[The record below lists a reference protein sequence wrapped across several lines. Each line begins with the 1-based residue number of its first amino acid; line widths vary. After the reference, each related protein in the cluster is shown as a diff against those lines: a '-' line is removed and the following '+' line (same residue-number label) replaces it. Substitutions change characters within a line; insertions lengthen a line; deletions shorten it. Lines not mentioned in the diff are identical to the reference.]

1 LGEYFVNKA
10 LIGRVILSL
19 VAVFTAVMPYLA
31 DWNATHIFNPRWT
44 PHAKFHNAQT
54 MAFAAVL
61 GVLALVYIWRHSKT
75 GDDRSNIVV
84 GGIFAGLYWIT
95 QGLAHFYPDVAYM
108 DPEFV
113 TKAAMHPILGLTP
126 QGIIDVVVLL
136 ITASGVALAVTSSKH
151 LPSKGYTL

>member
-1 LGEYFVNKA
+1 VNKA
-10 LIGRVILSL
+10 LLGQLIISL
-19 VAVFTAVMPYLA
+19 VAVFTAVTPYLA

-61 GVLALVYIWRHSKT
+61 GVLALVYVWRRSQT

-84 GGIFAGLYWIT
+84 GGILAGLYWVT
-95 QGLAHFYPDVAYM
+95 QGMAHFYPGVAYM

-113 TKAAMHPILGLTP
+113 QNAALHPFLGLTP
-126 QGIIDVVVLL
+126 QGIIDVIMLL
-136 ITASGVALAVTSSKH
+136 ITASGVTLALAGSQPHASQGSK
-151 LPSKGYTL
+151 L